1 MKPAIDT
8 FLGSCPAMIQD
19 RSRKVQNVLDLVEQF
34 SQLLLAR
41 DLAPFVRFDS
51 GGYAEWP
58 PRRPSPGGALC
69 YGRITRD
76 ETLEL
81 ARRG

>member
-1 MKPAIDT
+1 
-8 FLGSCPAMIQD
+8 MIQD

-51 GGYAEWP
+51 CGYAELP
-58 PRRPSPGGALC
+58 PRRPSSG
-69 YGRITRD
+69 D
-76 ETLEL
+76 TLETAL
-81 ARRG
+81 NPNTTRGGGCFVDFDVRTTPER